1 MTSDDLLIFLII
13 AGLVILTFMVF
24 TKPLKI
30 LLRTLIQ
37 GIGGVLGLLVFNF
50 LLSPFGWYVG
60 INWATIFV
68 IAVLGIPG
76 MILLYLLNI
85 FF

>member
-1 MTSDDLLIFLII
+1 
-13 AGLVILTFMVF
+13 
-24 TKPLKI
+24 
-30 LLRTLIQ
+30 
-37 GIGGVLGLLVFNF
+37 